1 MTSRLPACMRKRAG
15 GLVYL
20 PAVHGKLC
28 KKRRFFHE
36 QEAEKE
42 PFSLKNMNGLSHDD
56 ARTCALDDMNCLNG
70 QEEHCSSPAGHERR
84 PKQAS
89 QKVSPDR
96 YERRGRAVGFNA
108 PVVGVDAGIG
118 PYKVSANPYNSQIP
132 TAKLIYRSYS
142 NATICKFSCP
152 VTGGAYHS
160 ARKVTM
166 CDCND

>member
-1 MTSRLPACMRKRAG
+1 MN
-15 GLVYL
+15 
-20 PAVHGKLC
+20 
-28 KKRRFFHE
+28 KK
-36 QEAEKE
+36 QKKE

-70 QEEHCSSPAGHERR
+70 QEEHRFSLQDMNATRSR
-84 PKQAS
+84 PYRKYHLT
-89 QKVSPDR
+89 D
-96 YERRGRAVGFNA
+96 
-108 PVVGVDAGIG
+108 
-118 PYKVSANPYNSQIP
+118 NSQIP